1 MITVYEL
8 KAIFE
13 SLSTCPVSTT
23 SITHQTHNPPATPV
37 ADEVRRG
44 APTDVDV
51 GASFHLLCVTY
62 DAL

>member
-13 SLSTCPVSTT
+13 SLSTCPVPTT
-23 SITHQTHNPPATPV
+23 SITHQTHNPPDTLV
-37 ADEVRRG
+37 ANEVRRG
-44 APTDVDV
+44 APIDVIV
-51 GASFHLLCVTY
+51 GVSFHLLCVSY